1 MIKLKAQNLKRKTEF
16 KILKLFSFTLLFYLL
31 TFTFLASPVYADV
44 KIGEKFGFGDIPS
57 LGEATSRIVTP
68 IFSIAAAAVIIFF
81 LFGAFKWLKSGG
93 NKEEIAG
100 ARQIITHTIAG
111 FILLIFAFL
120 ILQFLLSSL
129 FGIKDFQL
137 FKT

>member
-1 MIKLKAQNLKRKTEF
+1 MLWL
-16 KILKLFSFTLLFYLL
+16 YVL
-31 TFTFLASPVYADV
+31 TFALYASPVYAEV
-44 KIGEKFGFGDIPS
+44 NIGKEFGFGDITS
-57 LGEATSRIVTP
+57 LGETTSRIVTP

-81 LFGAFKWLKSGG
+81 LWGAFKWLKSGG

-100 ARQIITHTIAG
+100 ARQVITHTIVG

-129 FGIKDFQL
+129 FGITGLQIIQVK
-137 FKT
+137 

>member
-1 MIKLKAQNLKRKTEF
+1 MIKLKAKNLKCKTAV
-16 KILKLFSFTLLFYLL
+16 KNVKVLSFTLWLYVL
-31 TFTFLASPVYADV
+31 TFTLYAPPVYADV
-44 KIGEKFGFGDIPS
+44 KIGEKFGFGGLAS
-57 LGEATSRIVTP
+57 LGEVTSRIVTP

-81 LFGAFKWLKSGG
+81 LWGAFKWLKSGG